1 MECDK
6 NEEAPAPKK
15 KELKTVSFTRI
26 IQQDEE
32 TPKGPEENQ
41 EKKKDKILEKIVLNF
56 TLNLY
61 DDEITFEVKQSKE
74 NIKAPQF
81 IYEKGLNLD
90 NFNNN
95 KFLSILTLD
104 KIFDI
109 IHQSFD
115 QNLDQISFTENALK
129 IVLMVNVLN
138 VMTEEIN
145 IEIPMIKMSSQDE
158 MNSLKESMKFLD
170 KEKNELKNEIKSLNE
185 TLEELLKKIKEK
197 DDKHEKTILELKNI
211 MENNKLEFQKKLE
224 EKDIEFKKTIDEKNT
239 ELQKKI
245 DEKNTELQKT
255 IDEKNTELQK
265 KIEDNKTALETNK
278 TELQKKIEDNKE
290 ALETN
295 KEEIQKTID
304 EKNTELQKKIEDN
317 KEALETNK
325 TELQKKIDE
334 KNTEVQKKLED
345 NNTEIQKKFEEK
357 DKEILELRKTEQ
369 YVKTKL
375 ICEDEDNYEEKP
387 KHKYK
392 RELNLSEKFDLEIT
406 MILFEEKIKFIIQEI
421 QDNLK
426 NNPSIYDANLTYED
440 LSQKHVFF
448 KNLGNLEAIFNFL
461 ADLFKDE
468 KDNIKKENNKIIINM
483 KFPLGNKVTEVE
495 FELSEKI
502 ISLERTLQYFSST
515 FKEINKN
522 NIITNTNLKDT
533 KVDLGNTKYNLEK
546 VKSDFKRDLLEKVY
560 PIGSYYW
567 SSNNK
572 SPSEIFGG
580 SWTKI
585 NGRFLFASDSN
596 HQVGDTGG
604 EESVT
609 LKINEIPSH
618 SHDYD
623 RFHYDFMLQNRD
635 GKIASQEWCPLVKTS
650 FYESDSTTSTGGGCS
665 HNNMPPFLTA
675 NCWKRTG

>member
-41 EKKKDKILEKIVLNF
+41 EKKKDKSLEKIVLNF

-90 NFNNN
+90 NFKNN
-95 KFLSILTLD
+95 KFLAILTLD
-104 KIFDI
+104 KIFDF
-109 IHQSFD
+109 IHLSFD
-115 QNLDQISFTENALK
+115 QNLDQISFIENALK
-129 IVLMVNVLN
+129 IVLMINLMN

-170 KEKNELKNEIKSLNE
+170 KEKNELKNEIKTLNE

-211 MENNKLEFQKKLE
+211 LENNKLEFQKKLE
-224 EKDIEFKKTIDEKNT
+224 EKDIEF
-239 ELQKKI
+239 QKKI

-255 IDEKNTELQK
+255 IDEKNTEL
-265 KIEDNKTALETNK
+265 E
-278 TELQKKIEDNKE
+278 KKIEDNKE

-295 KEEIQKTID
+295 KEEIQK
-304 EKNTELQKKIEDN
+304 
-317 KEALETNK
+317 
-325 TELQKKIDE
+325 KIDE
-334 KNTEVQKKLED
+334 KNTEVQQKLED
-345 NNTEIQKKFEEK
+345 NNTEIQKKLEEK

-387 KHKYK
+387 NHKYK

-426 NNPSIYDANLTYED
+426 NNPSIYDANFTYED
-440 LSQKHVFF
+440 LSQKNVHF

-461 ADLFKDE
+461 DELFNDE
-468 KDNIKKENNKIIINM
+468 KDTIKKENNKIIINM
-483 KFPLGNKVTEVE
+483 KFPLGNKDTEVS

-522 NIITNTNLKDT
+522 NIITNTNLKDTKVDLGNT

-596 HQVGDTGG
+596 HYVGETGG
-604 EESVT
+604 EERVT

-618 SHDYD
+618 SHNYD
-623 RFHYDFMLQNRD
+623 RFHQDNTETGANLPGSGMYFQYF
-635 GKIASQEWCPLVKTS
+635 PYVKKDYA
-650 FYESDSTTSTGGGCS
+650 FYRSNSTTHTGGGCS

>member
-6 NEEAPAPKK
+6 NEEAPVPKK
-15 KELKTVSFTRI
+15 KEIKTVSFTRI

-41 EKKKDKILEKIVLNF
+41 EKKKDKSLEKIVLNF

-81 IYEKGLNLD
+81 IYEKSLNLD
-90 NFNNN
+90 NFKDNN
-95 KFLSILTLD
+95 FLAILTLD

-138 VMTEEIN
+138 VMTVEIN
-145 IEIPMIKMSSQDE
+145 VEIPMIKMSSQDE

-170 KEKNELKNEIKSLNE
+170 KERTELKNEIKSLNE

-197 DDKHEKTILELKNI
+197 DDKHEKTILELRNI

-245 DEKNTELQKT
+245 
-255 IDEKNTELQK
+255 
-265 KIEDNKTALETNK
+265 EDNKTALESNK

-290 ALETN
+290 ALEAN
-295 KEEIQKTID
+295 KEEIQKKID

-325 TELQKKIDE
+325 EELQKKIDE
-334 KNTEVQKKLED
+334 KNTEVQQKLED
-345 NNTEIQKKFEEK
+345 NNTEIQKKLEEK

-387 KHKYK
+387 NHKYK

-426 NNPSIYDANLTYED
+426 NNPSIYDTNLTYED
-440 LSQKHVFF
+440 LSQKNVHF

-461 ADLFKDE
+461 DELFNDE
-468 KDNIKKENNKIIINM
+468 KDTIKKENNKIIINM
-483 KFPLGNKVTEVE
+483 KFPLGNKDTEVE

-522 NIITNTNLKDT
+522 NIITNTNLKDTKEDLGNT

-596 HQVGDTGG
+596 HYVGETGG
-604 EESVT
+604 EERVT
-609 LKINEIPSH
+609 LKLHEIPSH
-618 SHDYD
+618 SHNYD
-623 RFHYDFMLQNRD
+623 RFNYNDNATGSTIRDYGRYYPYVYEDHDFHR
-635 GKIASQEWCPLVKTS
+635 S
-650 FYESDSTTSTGGGCS
+650 YSTTSTGGGCS

>member
-41 EKKKDKILEKIVLNF
+41 EKKKDKSLEKIVLNF

-90 NFNNN
+90 NFKNN
-95 KFLSILTLD
+95 KFLAILTLD
-104 KIFDI
+104 KIFDF

-115 QNLDQISFTENALK
+115 QNLDQISFIENALK
-129 IVLMVNVLN
+129 IVLMVNVMN

-170 KEKNELKNEIKSLNE
+170 KEKNELKNEIKTLNE

-211 MENNKLEFQKKLE
+211 LENNKLEFQKKLE
-224 EKDIEFKKTIDEKNT
+224 EKDIELK
-239 ELQKKI
+239 
-245 DEKNTELQKT
+245 
-255 IDEKNTELQK
+255 
-265 KIEDNKTALETNK
+265 
-278 TELQKKIEDNKE
+278 
-290 ALETN
+290 
-295 KEEIQKTID
+295 KTID

-325 TELQKKIDE
+325 TELQKTIDEKNTELQKKIEDNKEALETNKEEIQKKIDE
-334 KNTEVQKKLED
+334 KNTEVQQKLED
-345 NNTEIQKKFEEK
+345 NNTEIQKKLEEK
-357 DKEILELRKTEQ
+357 NKEILELRKTEQ

-387 KHKYK
+387 NHKYK
-392 RELNLSEKFDLEIT
+392 RELKLSEKFDLEIT

-426 NNPSIYDANLTYED
+426 NNPSIYDANFTYED
-440 LSQKHVFF
+440 LSEINVLF

-468 KDNIKKENNKIIINM
+468 KDTIKKENNKIIINM
-483 KFPLGNKVTEVE
+483 KFPLGNKDTEVE

-533 KVDLGNTKYNLEK
+533 KVDLDMTKDNLEK
-546 VKSDFKRDLLEKVY
+546 VEYYFKRDLLEKVY
-560 PIGSYYW
+560 PIGSYYC

-596 HQVGDTGG
+596 HYVGETGG
-604 EESVT
+604 EERVT
-609 LKINEIPSH
+609 LQTNQIPYH
-618 SHDYD
+618 SHNYD
-623 RFHYDFMLQNRD
+623 RFHYDRLDSIGGYNDYFSLHKGFTLPSVIKAGDYYRD
-635 GKIASQEWCPLVKTS
+635 
-650 FYESDSTTSTGGGCS
+650 DSTSSTGGGCS
-665 HNNMPPFLTA
+665 HNNMPPFLVA

>member
-90 NFNNN
+90 NFKNN
-95 KFLSILTLD
+95 KFLAILTLD
-104 KIFDI
+104 KIFDF

-115 QNLDQISFTENALK
+115 QNLDQISFIENALK
-129 IVLMVNVLN
+129 IVLMINLMN

-170 KEKNELKNEIKSLNE
+170 KEKNELKNEIKTLNE

-197 DDKHEKTILELKNI
+197 DVKHEKTILELKNI

-224 EKDIEFKKTIDEKNT
+224 EKDIEF
-239 ELQKKI
+239 QKK
-245 DEKNTELQKT
+245 

-295 KEEIQKTID
+295 KEEIQK
-304 EKNTELQKKIEDN
+304 
-317 KEALETNK
+317 
-325 TELQKKIDE
+325 KIDE
-334 KNTEVQKKLED
+334 KNTEVQQKLED
-345 NNTEIQKKFEEK
+345 NNTEIQKKLEEK

-387 KHKYK
+387 NHKYK

-440 LSQKHVFF
+440 LSQKNVHF

-461 ADLFKDE
+461 ADLFKDK
-468 KDNIKKENNKIIINM
+468 KDTIKKENNKIIINM
-483 KFPLGNKVTEVE
+483 KFPLGNKDTEVS

-533 KVDLGNTKYNLEK
+533 KVDLDMTKDNLEK

-596 HQVGDTGG
+596 HYVGETGG
-604 EESVT
+604 EERVT

-618 SHDYD
+618 SHNYD
-623 RFHYDFMLQNRD
+623 RFNYDQTHCGNSIPGPNEGF
-635 GKIASQEWCPLVKTS
+635 APFVKKDYDYYRS
-650 FYESDSTTSTGGGCS
+650 NSTTSTGGGCS
-665 HNNMPPFLTA
+665 HNNMPPFLVA

>member
-41 EKKKDKILEKIVLNF
+41 EKKKDKSLEKIVLNF

-90 NFNNN
+90 NFKNN
-95 KFLSILTLD
+95 KFLAILTLD
-104 KIFDI
+104 KIFDF

-115 QNLDQISFTENALK
+115 QNLDQISFIENALK
-129 IVLMVNVLN
+129 IVLMVNVMN

-170 KEKNELKNEIKSLNE
+170 KEKNELKNEIKTLNE

-224 EKDIEFKKTIDEKNT
+224 EKDIEFRKK
-239 ELQKKI
+239 
-245 DEKNTELQKT
+245 

-304 EKNTELQKKIEDN
+304 EKNTELQKKI
-317 KEALETNK
+317 
-325 TELQKKIDE
+325 DE

-345 NNTEIQKKFEEK
+345 NNTEIQKKLEEK

-387 KHKYK
+387 NHKYK

-440 LSQKHVFF
+440 LSQKNVHF

-461 ADLFKDE
+461 ADLFKDK
-468 KDNIKKENNKIIINM
+468 KDTIKKENNKIIINM
-483 KFPLGNKVTEVE
+483 KFPLGNKDTEVS

-567 SSNNK
+567 SSDNK

-596 HQVGDTGG
+596 HYVGETGG
-604 EESVT
+604 EERVT

-618 SHDYD
+618 SHNYD
-623 RFHYDFMLQNRD
+623 RFHKDQTHWVNSSNNVTKDEWFPYVKKDYDYYRSN
-635 GKIASQEWCPLVKTS
+635 
-650 FYESDSTTSTGGGCS
+650 STTSTGGGCS

>member
-1 MECDK
+1 MECEK

-41 EKKKDKILEKIVLNF
+41 EKKKDKSLEKIVLNF

-90 NFNNN
+90 NFKNN
-95 KFLSILTLD
+95 KFLAILTLD
-104 KIFDI
+104 KIFDF
-109 IHQSFD
+109 IHLSFD
-115 QNLDQISFTENALK
+115 QNLDQISFIENALK
-129 IVLMVNVLN
+129 IVLMINLMN

-145 IEIPMIKMSSQDE
+145 IEIPMITMSSQDE

-170 KEKNELKNEIKSLNE
+170 KEKNELKNEIKTLNE

-211 MENNKLEFQKKLE
+211 LENNKLEFQKKLE
-224 EKDIEFKKTIDEKNT
+224 EKDIEF
-239 ELQKKI
+239 QKK
-245 DEKNTELQKT
+245 

-295 KEEIQKTID
+295 KEE
-304 EKNTELQKKIEDN
+304 
-317 KEALETNK
+317 
-325 TELQKKIDE
+325 LQKKIDE
-334 KNTEVQKKLED
+334 KNIEVQQKLED
-345 NNTEIQKKFEEK
+345 NNTEIQKKLEEK
-357 DKEILELRKTEQ
+357 DKEILELRNTEQ

-387 KHKYK
+387 NHKYK

-440 LSQKHVFF
+440 LSQKNVHF

-461 ADLFKDE
+461 DELFNDE
-468 KDNIKKENNKIIINM
+468 KDTIKKENNKIIINM
-483 KFPLGNKVTEVE
+483 KFPLGNKDTEVS

-522 NIITNTNLKDT
+522 NIITNTNLKDTKVDLGNTKVDLGNT

-596 HQVGDTGG
+596 HYVGETGG
-604 EESVT
+604 EERVT

-618 SHDYD
+618 SHNYD
-623 RFHYDFMLQNRD
+623 RFNYDQTRNGDYIPGNTTGYYPF
-635 GKIASQEWCPLVKTS
+635 VKKDYDYYRS
-650 FYESDSTTSTGGGCS
+650 NSTTSTGGGCS

>member
-15 KELKTVSFTRI
+15 KEIKTVSFTRI

-81 IYEKGLNLD
+81 IYEKSLNLD
-90 NFNNN
+90 NFKDNN
-95 KFLSILTLD
+95 FLAILTLD

-138 VMTEEIN
+138 VMTVEIN
-145 IEIPMIKMSSQDE
+145 VEIPMIKMSSQDE
-158 MNSLKESMKFLD
+158 INSMKESMKFLD
-170 KEKNELKNEIKSLNE
+170 KERAELKNEIKSLNE

-197 DDKHEKTILELKNI
+197 DAQHEKTILELKNI

-224 EKDIEFKKTIDEKNT
+224 EKDIEFK
-239 ELQKKI
+239 
-245 DEKNTELQKT
+245 KT

-295 KEEIQKTID
+295 KEEIQK
-304 EKNTELQKKIEDN
+304 
-317 KEALETNK
+317 
-325 TELQKKIDE
+325 KIDE
-334 KNTEVQKKLED
+334 KNTEVQQKLED
-345 NNTEIQKKFEEK
+345 NNTEIQKKLEEK

-387 KHKYK
+387 NHKYK

-426 NNPSIYDANLTYED
+426 NNPSIYDANFTYED
-440 LSQKHVFF
+440 LSQKNVHF

-461 ADLFKDE
+461 DELFNDE
-468 KDNIKKENNKIIINM
+468 KDTIKKENNKIIINM
-483 KFPLGNKVTEVE
+483 KFPLGNKDTEVS

-596 HQVGDTGG
+596 HYVGETGG
-604 EESVT
+604 EERVT

-650 FYESDSTTSTGGGCS
+650 FYESDSTTSTGEGCP

-675 NCWKRTG
+675 NCWQRTG

>member
-41 EKKKDKILEKIVLNF
+41 EKKKDKSLEKIVLNF

-90 NFNNN
+90 NFKNN
-95 KFLSILTLD
+95 KFLAILTLD
-104 KIFDI
+104 KIFDF
-109 IHQSFD
+109 IHLSFD
-115 QNLDQISFTENALK
+115 QNLDQISFIENALK
-129 IVLMVNVLN
+129 IVLMINLMN

-170 KEKNELKNEIKSLNE
+170 KEKNELKNEIKTLNE

-224 EKDIEFKKTIDEKNT
+224 EKDIEF
-239 ELQKKI
+239 
-245 DEKNTELQKT
+245 
-255 IDEKNTELQK
+255 
-265 KIEDNKTALETNK
+265 
-278 TELQKKIEDNKE
+278 
-290 ALETN
+290 
-295 KEEIQKTID
+295 
-304 EKNTELQKKIEDN
+304 
-317 KEALETNK
+317 
-325 TELQKKIDE
+325 QKKIDE
-334 KNTEVQKKLED
+334 KNTEVQQKLED
-345 NNTEIQKKFEEK
+345 NNTEIQKKLEEK
-357 DKEILELRKTEQ
+357 DNEILELRKTEQ

-387 KHKYK
+387 NHKYK

-440 LSQKHVFF
+440 LSQKNVHF

-461 ADLFKDE
+461 DELFNDE
-468 KDNIKKENNKIIINM
+468 KDTIKKENNKIIINM
-483 KFPLGNKVTEVE
+483 KFPLGNKDTEVS

-596 HQVGDTGG
+596 HYVGETGG
-604 EESVT
+604 EERVT

-618 SHDYD
+618 SHNYD
-623 RFHYDFMLQNRD
+623 RFHYDN
-635 GKIASQEWCPLVKTS
+635 
-650 FYESDSTTSTGGGCS
+650 YESCGRLTGSGRYYSYVKDSAHFYRSNSTTSTGGGCS

>member
-41 EKKKDKILEKIVLNF
+41 EKKKDKSLEKIVLNF

-90 NFNNN
+90 NFKNN
-95 KFLSILTLD
+95 KFLAILTLD
-104 KIFDI
+104 KIFDF
-109 IHQSFD
+109 IHLSFD
-115 QNLDQISFTENALK
+115 QNLDQISFIENALK
-129 IVLMVNVLN
+129 IVLMINLMN

-170 KEKNELKNEIKSLNE
+170 KEKNELKNEIKTLNE

-211 MENNKLEFQKKLE
+211 LENNKLEFQKKLE
-224 EKDIEFKKTIDEKNT
+224 EKDIEF
-239 ELQKKI
+239 QKK
-245 DEKNTELQKT
+245 

-295 KEEIQKTID
+295 KEE
-304 EKNTELQKKIEDN
+304 
-317 KEALETNK
+317 
-325 TELQKKIDE
+325 LQKKIDE
-334 KNTEVQKKLED
+334 KNTEVQQKLED
-345 NNTEIQKKFEEK
+345 NNTEIQKKLEEK

-387 KHKYK
+387 NHKYK

-440 LSQKHVFF
+440 LSQKNVHF

-461 ADLFKDE
+461 DELFNDE
-468 KDNIKKENNKIIINM
+468 KDTIKKENNKIIINM
-483 KFPLGNKVTEVE
+483 KFPLGNKDTEVS

-596 HQVGDTGG
+596 HYVGETGG
-604 EESVT
+604 EERVT

-618 SHDYD
+618 SHNYD
-623 RFHYDFMLQNRD
+623 RFNYDNTH
-635 GKIASQEWCPLVKTS
+635 GGNSIPGIVEGYYPYVKKDYDYYRS
-650 FYESDSTTSTGGGCS
+650 NSTTSTGGGCS

>member
-41 EKKKDKILEKIVLNF
+41 EKKKDKSLEKIVLNF

-90 NFNNN
+90 NFKNN
-95 KFLSILTLD
+95 KFLAILTLD
-104 KIFDI
+104 KIFDF
-109 IHQSFD
+109 IHLSFD
-115 QNLDQISFTENALK
+115 QNLDQISFIENALK
-129 IVLMVNVLN
+129 IVLMINLMN

-170 KEKNELKNEIKSLNE
+170 KEKNELKNEIKTLNE

-211 MENNKLEFQKKLE
+211 LENNKLEFQKKLE
-224 EKDIEFKKTIDEKNT
+224 EKDIEF
-239 ELQKKI
+239 QKK
-245 DEKNTELQKT
+245 

-295 KEEIQKTID
+295 KEE
-304 EKNTELQKKIEDN
+304 
-317 KEALETNK
+317 
-325 TELQKKIDE
+325 LQKKIDE
-334 KNTEVQKKLED
+334 KNTEVQQKLED
-345 NNTEIQKKFEEK
+345 NNTEIQKKLEEK

-387 KHKYK
+387 NHKYK

-440 LSQKHVFF
+440 LSQKNVHF

-461 ADLFKDE
+461 DELFNDE
-468 KDNIKKENNKIIINM
+468 KDTIKKENNKIIINM
-483 KFPLGNKVTEVE
+483 KFPLGNKDTEVS

-596 HQVGDTGG
+596 HYVGETGG
-604 EESVT
+604 EERVT

-618 SHDYD
+618 SHNYD
-623 RFHYDFMLQNRD
+623 RFNYDNTCARNNIPGSSEGYFPFVRKDFDFYRSN
-635 GKIASQEWCPLVKTS
+635 STS
-650 FYESDSTTSTGGGCS
+650 STGGGCS

>member
-41 EKKKDKILEKIVLNF
+41 EKKKDKSLEKIVLNF

-90 NFNNN
+90 NFKNN
-95 KFLSILTLD
+95 KFLAILTLD
-104 KIFDI
+104 KIFDF
-109 IHQSFD
+109 IHLSFD
-115 QNLDQISFTENALK
+115 QNLDQISFIENALK
-129 IVLMVNVLN
+129 IVLMINLMN

-170 KEKNELKNEIKSLNE
+170 KEKNELKNEIKTLNE

-211 MENNKLEFQKKLE
+211 LENNKLEFQKKLE
-224 EKDIEFKKTIDEKNT
+224 EKDIELK
-239 ELQKKI
+239 
-245 DEKNTELQKT
+245 KT

-295 KEEIQKTID
+295 KEEIQK
-304 EKNTELQKKIEDN
+304 
-317 KEALETNK
+317 
-325 TELQKKIDE
+325 KIDE
-334 KNTEVQKKLED
+334 KNTEVQQKLED
-345 NNTEIQKKFEEK
+345 NNTEIQKKLEEK

-387 KHKYK
+387 NHKYK

-421 QDNLK
+421 QNNLK
-426 NNPSIYDANLTYED
+426 NNPSIYDANFTYED
-440 LSQKHVFF
+440 LSQKNVLF

-461 ADLFKDE
+461 HEIFKDKKE
-468 KDNIKKENNKIIINM
+468 TIKKENNKIKINM
-483 KFPLGNKVTEVE
+483 KFPLGNKDTEVS

-522 NIITNTNLKDT
+522 NIITNNI
-533 KVDLGNTKYNLEK
+533 LEK

-596 HQVGDTGG
+596 HYVGETGG
-604 EESVT
+604 EEMVT

-618 SHDYD
+618 SHNYD
-623 RFHYDFMLQNRD
+623 RFHYDQTRCGNSIPGSSEGWF
-635 GKIASQEWCPLVKTS
+635 PFVKKD
-650 FYESDSTTSTGGGCS
+650 YDYYRSDSTTSTGGGCS

>member
-41 EKKKDKILEKIVLNF
+41 EKKKDKSLEKIVLNF

-61 DDEITFEVKQSKE
+61 EDEITFEVKQSKE

-90 NFNNN
+90 NFKNN
-95 KFLSILTLD
+95 KFLAILTLD
-104 KIFDI
+104 KIFDF

-115 QNLDQISFTENALK
+115 QNLDQISFIENALK
-129 IVLMVNVLN
+129 IVLMINLMN

-170 KEKNELKNEIKSLNE
+170 KEKNELKNEIKTLNE

-211 MENNKLEFQKKLE
+211 LENNKLEFQKKLE
-224 EKDIEFKKTIDEKNT
+224 EKDIEFKKK
-239 ELQKKI
+239 
-245 DEKNTELQKT
+245 

-295 KEEIQKTID
+295 KEEIQK
-304 EKNTELQKKIEDN
+304 
-317 KEALETNK
+317 
-325 TELQKKIDE
+325 KIDE
-334 KNTEVQKKLED
+334 KNTEVQQKLED
-345 NNTEIQKKFEEK
+345 NNTEIQKKLEEK

-375 ICEDEDNYEEKP
+375 ICEDKDNYEEKP
-387 KHKYK
+387 NHKYK

-440 LSQKHVFF
+440 LSQKNVHF

-461 ADLFKDE
+461 DELFNDE
-468 KDNIKKENNKIIINM
+468 KDTIKKENNKIKINM
-483 KFPLGNKVTEVE
+483 KFPLGNKDTEVK

-567 SSNNK
+567 SSDKK

-596 HQVGDTGG
+596 HYVGETGG
-604 EESVT
+604 EERVT

-618 SHDYD
+618 SHNYD
-623 RFHYDFMLQNRD
+623 RFYKEKSYPAGPISGDLLLIPILYNERK
-635 GKIASQEWCPLVKTS
+635 GET
-650 FYESDSTTSTGGGCS
+650 FYRSYSTTSTGGGCS

-675 NCWKRTG
+675 NCWKRAG

>member
-26 IQQDEE
+26 IQQDGE

-41 EKKKDKILEKIVLNF
+41 EKKKDKSLEKIVLNF

-90 NFNNN
+90 NFKNN
-95 KFLSILTLD
+95 KFLAILTLD
-104 KIFDI
+104 KIFDF

-115 QNLDQISFTENALK
+115 QNLDQISFIENALK
-129 IVLMVNVLN
+129 IVLMINLMN

-170 KEKNELKNEIKSLNE
+170 KEKNELKNEIKTLNE

-224 EKDIEFKKTIDEKNT
+224 EKDIEF
-239 ELQKKI
+239 QKKI
-245 DEKNTELQKT
+245 DEKN
-255 IDEKNTELQK
+255 
-265 KIEDNKTALETNK
+265 

-295 KEEIQKTID
+295 KEEIQK
-304 EKNTELQKKIEDN
+304 
-317 KEALETNK
+317 
-325 TELQKKIDE
+325 KIDE
-334 KNTEVQKKLED
+334 KNTEVQQKLED
-345 NNTEIQKKFEEK
+345 NNTEIQKKLEEK

-375 ICEDEDNYEEKP
+375 ICEDKDNYEEKP
-387 KHKYK
+387 NHKYK

-426 NNPSIYDANLTYED
+426 NNPSIYDANFTYED
-440 LSQKHVFF
+440 LSEINVLF

-468 KDNIKKENNKIIINM
+468 KDTIKKENNKIIINM
-483 KFPLGNKVTEVE
+483 KFPLGNKDTEVE

-533 KVDLGNTKYNLEK
+533 KADLGNTKYNLEK

-596 HQVGDTGG
+596 HYVGETGG
-604 EESVT
+604 EERVT

-618 SHDYD
+618 SHNYD
-623 RFHYDFMLQNRD
+623 RFNFDCTSGGNHIPGDNEYHYPYVKKDNDFYRSN
-635 GKIASQEWCPLVKTS
+635 
-650 FYESDSTTSTGGGCS
+650 STTSTGGGCS
-665 HNNMPPFLTA
+665 HNNMPPYLTA

>member
-41 EKKKDKILEKIVLNF
+41 EKKNDKSLEKIVLNF

-90 NFNNN
+90 NFKNN
-95 KFLSILTLD
+95 KFLAILTLD
-104 KIFDI
+104 KIFDF
-109 IHQSFD
+109 IHLSFD
-115 QNLDQISFTENALK
+115 QNLDQISFIENALK
-129 IVLMVNVLN
+129 IVLMINLMN

-170 KEKNELKNEIKSLNE
+170 KEKNELKNEIKTLNE

-197 DDKHEKTILELKNI
+197 DVKHEKTILELKNI

-224 EKDIEFKKTIDEKNT
+224 EKDIEF
-239 ELQKKI
+239 QKK
-245 DEKNTELQKT
+245 

-295 KEEIQKTID
+295 KEE
-304 EKNTELQKKIEDN
+304 
-317 KEALETNK
+317 
-325 TELQKKIDE
+325 LQKKIDE
-334 KNTEVQKKLED
+334 KNTEVQQKLED
-345 NNTEIQKKFEEK
+345 NNTEIQKKLEEK

-387 KHKYK
+387 NHKYK

-440 LSQKHVFF
+440 LSQKNVHF

-461 ADLFKDE
+461 DELFNDKKDT
-468 KDNIKKENNKIIINM
+468 IKKENNKIKINM
-483 KFPLGNKVTEVE
+483 KFPLGNKDTEVE

-596 HQVGDTGG
+596 HYVGETGG
-604 EESVT
+604 EERVT

-618 SHDYD
+618 SHNYD
-623 RFHYDFMLQNRD
+623 RFNYDQTHGGNSIPGPIEGYVPF
-635 GKIASQEWCPLVKTS
+635 VKNNYYRSNSTS
-650 FYESDSTTSTGGGCS
+650 STGGGCS

>member
-6 NEEAPAPKK
+6 NEEAPVPKK
-15 KELKTVSFTRI
+15 KEIKTVSFTRI

-41 EKKKDKILEKIVLNF
+41 EKNKDKSLEKIVLNF

-90 NFNNN
+90 NFKNN
-95 KFLSILTLD
+95 KFLAILTLD
-104 KIFDI
+104 KIFDF

-115 QNLDQISFTENALK
+115 QNLDQISFIENALK
-129 IVLMVNVLN
+129 IVLMINLMN

-170 KEKNELKNEIKSLNE
+170 KEKNELKNEIKTLNE

-224 EKDIEFKKTIDEKNT
+224 EKDIEFKKTVDEKNT
-239 ELQKKI
+239 ELQKK
-245 DEKNTELQKT
+245 

-295 KEEIQKTID
+295 KEEIQK
-304 EKNTELQKKIEDN
+304 
-317 KEALETNK
+317 
-325 TELQKKIDE
+325 KIDE
-334 KNTEVQKKLED
+334 KNTEVQQKLED
-345 NNTEIQKKFEEK
+345 NNTEIQKKLEET
-357 DKEILELRKTEQ
+357 DNEILDLRKTEQ

-387 KHKYK
+387 NHKYK
-392 RELNLSEKFDLEIT
+392 RELNLSEKYDLEIT

-426 NNPSIYDANLTYED
+426 NNPSIYDANFTYEV
-440 LSQKHVFF
+440 LSQKNVHF

-461 ADLFKDE
+461 ADLFKDK
-468 KDNIKKENNKIIINM
+468 KDTIKKENNKIIINM
-483 KFPLGNKVTEVE
+483 KFPLGNKDTEVE

-522 NIITNTNLKDT
+522 NIITNTNLKDTKIDLDNTKVDLGNT

-596 HQVGDTGG
+596 HYVGETGG
-604 EESVT
+604 EERVT

-618 SHDYD
+618 WHNYIG
-623 RFHYDFMLQNRD
+623 FHNA
-635 GKIASQEWCPLVKTS
+635 GTASGYSLPGSGRYYPYKLNDDDTWTPN
-650 FYESDSTTSTGGGCS
+650 YSTYNTGGDCS
-665 HNNMPPFLTA
+665 HNNMPPYLTA

>member
-41 EKKKDKILEKIVLNF
+41 EKKKDKSLEKIVLNF

-90 NFNNN
+90 NFKNN
-95 KFLSILTLD
+95 KFLAILTLD
-104 KIFDI
+104 KIFDF

-115 QNLDQISFTENALK
+115 QNLDQISFIENALK
-129 IVLMVNVLN
+129 IVLMVNVMN

-170 KEKNELKNEIKSLNE
+170 KEKNELKNEIKTLNE

-211 MENNKLEFQKKLE
+211 LENNKLEFQKKLE
-224 EKDIEFKKTIDEKNT
+224 EKDIELK
-239 ELQKKI
+239 
-245 DEKNTELQKT
+245 
-255 IDEKNTELQK
+255 
-265 KIEDNKTALETNK
+265 
-278 TELQKKIEDNKE
+278 
-290 ALETN
+290 
-295 KEEIQKTID
+295 KTID

-325 TELQKKIDE
+325 EEIQKKIDE
-334 KNTEVQKKLED
+334 KNTEVQQKLED
-345 NNTEIQKKFEEK
+345 NNTEIQKKLEEK
-357 DKEILELRKTEQ
+357 NKEILELRKTEQ

-387 KHKYK
+387 NHKYK

-426 NNPSIYDANLTYED
+426 NNPSIYDANFTYED
-440 LSQKHVFF
+440 LSEINVLF

-461 ADLFKDE
+461 DELFNDE
-468 KDNIKKENNKIIINM
+468 KDTIKKENNKIIINM
-483 KFPLGNKVTEVE
+483 KFPLGNKDTEVE

-533 KVDLGNTKYNLEK
+533 DVVLEK

-560 PIGSYYW
+560 PIGSYYC

-596 HQVGDTGG
+596 HYVGETGG
-604 EESVT
+604 EERVT
-609 LKINEIPSH
+609 LQTNQIPYH
-618 SHDYD
+618 SHNYD
-623 RFHYDFMLQNRD
+623 RFHYDRLDSIGGYNDYFSLHKGFTLPSVIKAGDYYRD
-635 GKIASQEWCPLVKTS
+635 
-650 FYESDSTTSTGGGCS
+650 DSTSSTGGGCS
-665 HNNMPPFLTA
+665 HNNMPPFLVA

>member
-41 EKKKDKILEKIVLNF
+41 EKKKDKSLEKIVLNF

-90 NFNNN
+90 NFKNN
-95 KFLSILTLD
+95 KFLAILTLD
-104 KIFDI
+104 KIFHF

-115 QNLDQISFTENALK
+115 QNLDQISFSENALK
-129 IVLMVNVLN
+129 IVLMINLMN

-145 IEIPMIKMSSQDE
+145 IEIPMIKMSNQDE

-170 KEKNELKNEIKSLNE
+170 KEKNELKNEIKTLNE

-224 EKDIEFKKTIDEKNT
+224 EKDIEF
-239 ELQKKI
+239 QKK
-245 DEKNTELQKT
+245 
-255 IDEKNTELQK
+255 
-265 KIEDNKTALETNK
+265 
-278 TELQKKIEDNKE
+278 
-290 ALETN
+290 
-295 KEEIQKTID
+295 ID

-325 TELQKKIDE
+325 EELQKKIDK
-334 KNTEVQKKLED
+334 KNTEVQQKLED
-345 NNTEIQKKFEEK
+345 NNTEIQKKLEEK

-387 KHKYK
+387 NHKYK

-426 NNPSIYDANLTYED
+426 NNPSIYDANFTYEV
-440 LSQKHVFF
+440 LSQKNVHF

-461 ADLFKDE
+461 ADLFKDK
-468 KDNIKKENNKIIINM
+468 KDTIKKENNKIIINM
-483 KFPLGNKVTEVE
+483 KFPLGNKDTKVE

-515 FKEINKN
+515 FKEINRN

-533 KVDLGNTKYNLEK
+533 DVVLEK

-596 HQVGDTGG
+596 HYVGETGG
-604 EESVT
+604 EERFT
-609 LKINEIPSH
+609 LKLDIILMYTKIMISIGVIQ
-618 SHDYD
+618 
-623 RFHYDFMLQNRD
+623 LQVLEEVVH
-635 GKIASQEWCPLVKTS
+635 IIICHH
-650 FYESDSTTSTGGGCS
+650 F
-665 HNNMPPFLTA
+665 
-675 NCWKRTG
+675 

>member
-41 EKKKDKILEKIVLNF
+41 EKKKDKSLEKIVLNF

-90 NFNNN
+90 NFKNN
-95 KFLSILTLD
+95 KFLAILTLD
-104 KIFDI
+104 KIFDF
-109 IHQSFD
+109 IHLSFD
-115 QNLDQISFTENALK
+115 QNLDQISFIENALK
-129 IVLMVNVLN
+129 IVLMINLMN

-170 KEKNELKNEIKSLNE
+170 KEKNELKNEIKTLNE

-211 MENNKLEFQKKLE
+211 LENNKLEFQKKLE
-224 EKDIEFKKTIDEKNT
+224 EKDIELK
-239 ELQKKI
+239 
-245 DEKNTELQKT
+245 KT

-295 KEEIQKTID
+295 KEEIQK
-304 EKNTELQKKIEDN
+304 
-317 KEALETNK
+317 
-325 TELQKKIDE
+325 KIDE
-334 KNTEVQKKLED
+334 KNTEVQQKLED
-345 NNTEIQKKFEEK
+345 NNTEIQKKLEEK
-357 DKEILELRKTEQ
+357 DKEILDLRKTEQ

-387 KHKYK
+387 NHKYK

-406 MILFEEKIKFIIQEI
+406 MILFEEKIKFIIQAI

-426 NNPSIYDANLTYED
+426 NNPSIYDANFTYED
-440 LSQKHVFF
+440 LSQKNVLF

-461 ADLFKDE
+461 HELFKDK
-468 KDNIKKENNKIIINM
+468 KDTIKKENNKIKINM
-483 KFPLGNKVTEVE
+483 KFPLGNKDTEVS

-522 NIITNTNLKDT
+522 NIITNNI
-533 KVDLGNTKYNLEK
+533 LEK

-596 HQVGDTGG
+596 HYVGETGG
-604 EESVT
+604 EEMVT

-618 SHDYD
+618 SHNYD
-623 RFHYDFMLQNRD
+623 RFHYDQTRCGNSIPGSSEGWF
-635 GKIASQEWCPLVKTS
+635 PFVKKD
-650 FYESDSTTSTGGGCS
+650 YDYYRSDSTTSTGGGCS

>member
-90 NFNNN
+90 NFKNN
-95 KFLSILTLD
+95 KFLAILTLD
-104 KIFDI
+104 KIFDF

-115 QNLDQISFTENALK
+115 QNLDQISFIENALK
-129 IVLMVNVLN
+129 IVLMINLMN

-170 KEKNELKNEIKSLNE
+170 KEKNELKNEIKTLNE

-197 DDKHEKTILELKNI
+197 DVKHEKTILELKNI

-224 EKDIEFKKTIDEKNT
+224 EKDIEF
-239 ELQKKI
+239 QKK
-245 DEKNTELQKT
+245 

-295 KEEIQKTID
+295 KEEIQK
-304 EKNTELQKKIEDN
+304 
-317 KEALETNK
+317 
-325 TELQKKIDE
+325 KIDE
-334 KNTEVQKKLED
+334 KNTEVQQKLED
-345 NNTEIQKKFEEK
+345 NNTEIQKKLEEK

-440 LSQKHVFF
+440 LSQKNVHF

-461 ADLFKDE
+461 DELFNDE
-468 KDNIKKENNKIIINM
+468 KDTIKKENNKIIINM
-483 KFPLGNKVTEVE
+483 KFPLGNKDTEVS

-522 NIITNTNLKDT
+522 NIITNTNLKDTKVDLGNT

-596 HQVGDTGG
+596 HYVGETGG
-604 EESVT
+604 EERVT

-618 SHDYD
+618 SHNYD
-623 RFHYDFMLQNRD
+623 RFNYDQTHGGNSIPGTVEGHFPYAKKDYDYYRSN
-635 GKIASQEWCPLVKTS
+635 
-650 FYESDSTTSTGGGCS
+650 STTSTGGGCS

>member
-90 NFNNN
+90 NFKNN
-95 KFLSILTLD
+95 KFLAILTLD
-104 KIFDI
+104 KIFDF

-115 QNLDQISFTENALK
+115 QNLDQISFIENALK
-129 IVLMVNVLN
+129 IVLMINLMN

-170 KEKNELKNEIKSLNE
+170 KEKNELKNEIKTLNE

-245 DEKNTELQKT
+245 
-255 IDEKNTELQK
+255 
-265 KIEDNKTALETNK
+265 EDNKTALETNK

-295 KEEIQKTID
+295 KEE
-304 EKNTELQKKIEDN
+304 
-317 KEALETNK
+317 
-325 TELQKKIDE
+325 LQKKIDE
-334 KNTEVQKKLED
+334 KNTEVQQKLED
-345 NNTEIQKKFEEK
+345 NNTEIQKKLEEK

-387 KHKYK
+387 NHKYK
-392 RELNLSEKFDLEIT
+392 RELNLSEKFDLEIN

-440 LSQKHVFF
+440 LSQKNVHF

-461 ADLFKDE
+461 DELFNDE
-468 KDNIKKENNKIIINM
+468 KDTIKKENNKIIINM
-483 KFPLGNKVTEVE
+483 KFPLGNKDTEVS

-596 HQVGDTGG
+596 HYVGETGG
-604 EESVT
+604 EERVT

-618 SHDYD
+618 SHNYD
-623 RFHYDFMLQNRD
+623 RFNYDQTHNGSSIPGSGGFHPYVNKDYDYYR
-635 GKIASQEWCPLVKTS
+635 SN
-650 FYESDSTTSTGGGCS
+650 STTSTGGGCS

>member
-15 KELKTVSFTRI
+15 KELKTVSFTRT

-41 EKKKDKILEKIVLNF
+41 EKKKDKSLEKILLNF

-90 NFNNN
+90 NFKNN
-95 KFLSILTLD
+95 KFLAILTLD
-104 KIFDI
+104 KIFDF

-115 QNLDQISFTENALK
+115 QNLDQISFIENALK
-129 IVLMVNVLN
+129 IVLMINLMN

-170 KEKNELKNEIKSLNE
+170 KERNELKNEIKTLNE
-185 TLEELLKKIKEK
+185 TLEGLLKKIEEK
-197 DDKHEKTILELKNI
+197 DANHEKTILELRNI

-224 EKDIEFKKTIDEKNT
+224 EKDIEF
-239 ELQKKI
+239 QKK
-245 DEKNTELQKT
+245 

-278 TELQKKIEDNKE
+278 TELQK
-290 ALETN
+290 
-295 KEEIQKTID
+295 TID

-325 TELQKKIDE
+325 EELQKKIDE
-334 KNTEVQKKLED
+334 KNTEVQQKLED
-345 NNTEIQKKFEEK
+345 NNTEIQKKLEEK

-387 KHKYK
+387 NHKYK

-426 NNPSIYDANLTYED
+426 NNPSIYDANFTYED
-440 LSQKHVFF
+440 LSQKNVHF

-461 ADLFKDE
+461 ADLFKDK
-468 KDNIKKENNKIIINM
+468 KDTIKKENNKIIINM
-483 KFPLGNKVTEVE
+483 KFPLGNKDTEVS

-522 NIITNTNLKDT
+522 NIITNTNLINT
-533 KVDLGNTKYNLEK
+533 KVDLEK

-567 SSNNK
+567 SSDNK

-596 HQVGDTGG
+596 HYVGETGG
-604 EESVT
+604 EERVT

-618 SHDYD
+618 SHNYD
-623 RFHYDFMLQNRD
+623 RFWGYFFPGDYIS
-635 GKIASQEWCPLVKTS
+635 GKDCRYYAYHEKDQENNGYRS
-650 FYESDSTTSTGGGCS
+650 NSTTSTGGGCS